1 MENLDNK
8 LTYIDEDGNEVLCEI
23 LFTFNSEDFG
33 KNYVLFYPVGSE
45 DENGMIDLMAASYKE
60 LEDGTCGELENVET
74 DEEWDLIEEML
85 DEYTKE
91 NDDCECCDDDCCCHD
106 DCCCEDDDEE
116 ECECGC
122 HHHEK

>member
-60 LEDGTCGELENVET
+60 LVSIFE
-74 DEEWDLIEEML
+74 
-85 DEYTKE
+85 
-91 NDDCECCDDDCCCHD
+91 
-106 DCCCEDDDEE
+106 
-116 ECECGC
+116 
-122 HHHEK
+122 